1 MQLRPVRAELL
12 REDRRTDGR
21 TDGRTD
27 VQTDRQTDMTKLIV
41 VFRNFAKTPK
51 KETPIHKI
59 IQNTQMCCAGK
70 TRNF

>member
-27 VQTDRQTDMTKLIV
+27 VQTDRQTDRHDKANSC
-41 VFRNFAKTPK
+41 FSKFCKDA
-51 KETPIHKI
+51 
-59 IQNTQMCCAGK
+59 
-70 TRNF
+70 